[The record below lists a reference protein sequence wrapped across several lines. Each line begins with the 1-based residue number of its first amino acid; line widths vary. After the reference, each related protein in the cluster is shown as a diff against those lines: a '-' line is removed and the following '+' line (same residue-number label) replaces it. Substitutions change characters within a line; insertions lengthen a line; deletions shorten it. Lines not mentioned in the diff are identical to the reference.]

1 MLYSCNH
8 ENGIRKLFLCQCWT
22 AAGVEKRPRP
32 RLPALYLATNQNVLD
47 LILATLDMVHHHV
60 LEDVLPVL
68 QLVHLV
74 VGVGVQHGPAQELG
88 QRLDRCVKIKR
99 GKVNLTYIYWCGS
112 KLQAAKHPSS
122 HPSL

>member
-1 MLYSCNH
+1 M
-8 ENGIRKLFLCQCWT
+8 
-22 AAGVEKRPRP
+22 EKRPRP

-47 LILATLDMVHHHV
+47 LILATLDVVHHHV

-88 QRLDRCVKIKR
+88 QRLDGCGKKKEVK
-99 GKVNLTYIYWCGS
+99 
-112 KLQAAKHPSS
+112 
-122 HPSL
+122 